1 MSEAN
6 MQRTTTHSIAYQ
18 EGLRARQQGLKLKE
32 TAITKL
38 RVGSRQYEDFLAGYD
53 NLSLVASSEP
63 SPL

>member
-1 MSEAN
+1 MPEAN

-32 TAITKL
+32 TAITNL

-53 NLSLVASSEP
+53 NLSPAASPEP
-63 SPL
+63 DSL